1 MERHIMFIDWK
12 TQRKKDVNPP
22 PNWYL
27 GLMQLLSESQQDF
40 CRYKQDYSKFFY
52 EKAKE
57 L

>member
-1 MERHIMFIDWK
+1 MERHIMFTDRK
-12 TQRKKDVNPP
+12 TQRKKDVTPP

-27 GLMQLLSESQQDF
+27 GLMQLLSESQQGF